1 MTKKKSKRK
10 RKRNHKI
17 TMTMAPKK
25 KIKNMRRVKKTN
37 LQAMLILKAMLKQKS
52 KKMLKKMK
60 HRSITRWKT

>member
-1 MTKKKSKRK
+1 MSKRK

-37 LQAMLILKAMLKQKS
+37 LQAMLILKAMLKKKF

>member
-1 MTKKKSKRK
+1 MSKRK

-37 LQAMLILKAMLKQKS
+37 LQAMLKKKS
-52 KKMLKKMK
+52 KKMHKKMK